1 MGTTARCVLLLAV
14 TVALA
19 ACSSSGKKGDDVEP
33 NIFPANYKNEIALT
47 LSKTLDDPTNIRE
60 AAISEPALRPVASDQ
75 RYAVCLR
82 YNARDWGGRYTGAK
96 DSVAYFFGGHLNQL
110 VDATPEQ
117 CGKAAYKPYPE
128 LEKLCQAVK
137 CN

>member
-1 MGTTARCVLLLAV
+1 MGTTARCVFLTAA
-14 TVALA
+14 TIALA

-33 NIFPANYKNEIALT
+33 NIFPANYKSEIALT

-60 AAISEPALRPVASDQ
+60 AAISEPALRQVATEQ
-75 RYAVCLR
+75 RYAVCVR
-82 YNARDWGGRYTGAK
+82 YNPRDGRNYMGVK
-96 DSVAYFFGGHLNQL
+96 DSIAYFFGGHLNQL

-128 LEKLCQAVK
+128 LEKLCQASK